1 MPKMQDTMN
10 INVYYRE
17 SIRPHVG
24 PEFDTLADGMDDL
37 ISELISPRKRTRWP
51 IRNTEPRE
59 PASPAKRA
67 IIYQR
72 DGETCW
78 YCWTGGGGPLQLDH
92 IIPRTAFPTHQLHIA
107 DRSDNLVTACASCNE
122 ATSNAQVLYLPAGT
136 AKTPGTTT
144 KSTLNF
150 EDKITQTCRSHQKW
164 TTSHT
169 ADATAI
175 QHGYQKLKDGFY
187 DSRLRGTLLRNQKP
201 TSNRRILSRQR
212 HQREH
217 YTNQGATMS
226 DITGPAAIRAI
237 NALLEDHYPVDDGIW
252 GQHCATCITDGG
264 AVGADVMDWPCDI
277 YTTIQDA
284 IGDQK

>member
-1 MPKMQDTMN
+1 
-10 INVYYRE
+10 
-17 SIRPHVG
+17 
-24 PEFDTLADGMDDL
+24 
-37 ISELISPRKRTRWP
+37 
-51 IRNTEPRE
+51 
-59 PASPAKRA
+59 
-67 IIYQR
+67 
-72 DGETCW
+72 
-78 YCWTGGGGPLQLDH
+78 
-92 IIPRTAFPTHQLHIA
+92 
-107 DRSDNLVTACASCNE
+107 
-122 ATSNAQVLYLPAGT
+122 
-136 AKTPGTTT
+136 
-144 KSTLNF
+144 
-150 EDKITQTCRSHQKW
+150 
-164 TTSHT
+164 T

-277 YTTIQDA
+277 YATIHDA
-284 IGDQK
+284 IGDQKCATPNSIITPNYHPDSLQLPTPPDTTSSSAHTRGSAQATTSLSESASKNTPGTSACKPSSSTTATGTTSMASHAATPPCGPCCTTEANHDE